1 MKTNRRP
8 FYFLALV
15 LGASF
20 TSVAAAAEAKD
31 NWTKHCTRC
40 HGDDGVGNT
49 KAGRKLHIKN
59 LTAPGVQTRL
69 TDTRIQESL
78 ADGVQADDGEE
89 KMPSFKE
96 KLSEAERKDLVNY
109 IRNLGS
115 KGKS

>member
-1 MKTNRRP
+1 MTTIRP
-8 FYFLALV
+8 RLCLIALI
-15 LGASF
+15 LGAF
-20 TSVAAAAEAKD
+20 LPQVTTAADAKD

-59 LTAPGVQTRL
+59 LTSPGVQSRL

-78 ADGVQADDGEE
+78 TDGVQSDDGEE

-96 KLSEAERKDLVNY
+96 KLSEAERKDLVSY
-109 IRNLGS
+109 IRSLG
-115 KGKS
+115 KEKS